1 MSAAQYG
8 GKHPSAKPWKGEGP
22 GTLEIA
28 RDFAG
33 DTYRAIYTV
42 RFRCAVYELHV
53 FQKKSS
59 HGIATRQ
66 SDVNMVRDRLKIDRM
81 KIAARHYE
89 ENYG

>member
-1 MSAAQYG
+1 
-8 GKHPSAKPWKGEGP
+8 
-22 GTLEIA
+22 
-28 RDFAG
+28 
-33 DTYRAIYTV
+33 
-42 RFRCAVYELHV
+42 V

-66 SDVNMVRDRLKIDRM
+66 SDVNMVRDRMKIDRM